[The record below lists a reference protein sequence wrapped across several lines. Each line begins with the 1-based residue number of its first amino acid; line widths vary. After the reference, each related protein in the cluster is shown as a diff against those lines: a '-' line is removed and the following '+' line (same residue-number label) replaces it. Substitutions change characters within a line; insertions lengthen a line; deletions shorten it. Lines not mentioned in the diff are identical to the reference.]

1 MNFRGVSPTPTS
13 IQLIWSP
20 PELPHGMSMLDY
32 QLQCRPASEISANNL
47 PQTPLAISI
56 SPKQTGWTI
65 KTLQP
70 DTLYHISLS
79 ARTQHGV
86 GVPAKLEIRTLSNCK
101 LIA

>member
-1 MNFRGVSPTPTS
+1 MM
-13 IQLIWSP
+13 I
-20 PELPHGMSMLDY
+20 LDY
-32 QLQCRPASEISANNL
+32 QLQCRSAIEVGGTNL

-56 SPKQTGWTI
+56 PAKQTGWTI

-70 DTLYHISLS
+70 DTLYQISLS

-101 LIA
+101 FESTVEGVR